1 MNLSQ
6 TRRNKSKW
14 CTIAVTVNGCQY
26 LSLKYQYQY
35 PCLKYKYKHQYQY
48 KYLKM
53 VLKYRSSTS
62 TSTQYYNPGT
72 QQTWLLTTTTSFFDN
87 AIDLPWLNFLN
98 PEFGSVPE
106 GSTCTLIFG
115 DIQISLTHC
124 GIGGRKPMCEKPARF
139 VQWFRSMIPL
149 PSVAWCHFRSD
160 PFI

>member
-26 LSLKYQYQY
+26 LSLKYQY

-87 AIDLPWLNFLN
+87 AIDLPWLNFSKSRVWDSSRGKYMYPNFWRYTNFLN
-98 PEFGSVPE
+98 TLRDRWKEAYVRETS
-106 GSTCTLIFG
+106 SICTVVSKH
-115 DIQISLTHC
+115 DSLTQC
-124 GIGGRKPMCEKPARF
+124 SLM
-139 VQWFRSMIPL
+139 SL
-149 PSVAWCHFRSD
+149 
-160 PFI
+160 